1 MIPFLTTLHN
11 LLKTMGSVAILW
23 FFHSR
28 QYFPA
33 TFILKLKNKKEKVG
47 WPLASLSYLEE
58 KL

>member
-1 MIPFLTTLHN
+1 MV
-11 LLKTMGSVAILW
+11 SVAILW
-23 FFHSR
+23 FLYSR

-33 TFILKLKNKKEKVG
+33 TFILKLKKQKKEKVG

>member
-28 QYFPA
+28 QYFQA
-33 TFILKLKNKKEKVG
+33 TFILKNKKEKVG

>member
-1 MIPFLTTLHN
+1 
-11 LLKTMGSVAILW
+11 MGSVAILW

-47 WPLASLSYLEE
+47 WSLASLSYLEE